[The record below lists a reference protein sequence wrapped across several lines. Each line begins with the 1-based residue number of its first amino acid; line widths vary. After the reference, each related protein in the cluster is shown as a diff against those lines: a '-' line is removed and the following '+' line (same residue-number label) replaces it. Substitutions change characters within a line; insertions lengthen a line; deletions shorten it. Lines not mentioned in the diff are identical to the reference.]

1 MDTSDGWAR
10 KTELVP
16 ALMVSAPVVVRMK
29 GLVDEPMLPAAL
41 RARLLA
47 VMAVA
52 VRLVVIAPAVA
63 VRVRLVPVRLMAEVM
78 FMAPV
83 VWVRERADEVMIAE
97 R

>member
-63 VRVRLVPVRLMAEVM
+63 VRVRLVVGRLMAEVM
-78 FMAPV
+78 FMSPV
-83 VWVRERADEVMIAE
+83 VWVREKEFELSVEV

>member
-78 FMAPV
+78 FMSPV
-83 VWVRERADEVMIAE
+83 VWVREREFELSVEV

>member
-10 KTELVP
+10 KTELAP
-16 ALMVSAPVVVRMK
+16 ALMVREPVVVRMK

-41 RARLLA
+41 RVRLLA

-63 VRVRLVPVRLMAEVM
+63 VRVRLVVGRLMAEVM
-78 FMAPV
+78 FMSPV
-83 VWVRERADEVMIAE
+83 VWVRERKGEVMVAE

>member
-1 MDTSDGWAR
+1 MDTSEGWAR

-16 ALMVSAPVVVRMK
+16 ALMVREPVVVRMK

-52 VRLVVIAPAVA
+52 VRLVVIAPADA
-63 VRVRLVPVRLMAEVM
+63 VRVRLVVGRLMAEVM
-78 FMAPV
+78 FMSPV
-83 VWVRERADEVMIAE
+83 VWMREREFELSVEV

>member
-1 MDTSDGWAR
+1 MDISVGWVR

-29 GLVDEPMLPAAL
+29 GLVDEPILPAAV
-41 RARLLA
+41 RVRLLA
-47 VMAVA
+47 VIAVA

-63 VRVRLVPVRLMAEVM
+63 LRVRLVVGRVMAEVM
-78 FMAPV
+78 FVSPV
-83 VWVRERADEVMIAE
+83 VWVREREDEVMVAE